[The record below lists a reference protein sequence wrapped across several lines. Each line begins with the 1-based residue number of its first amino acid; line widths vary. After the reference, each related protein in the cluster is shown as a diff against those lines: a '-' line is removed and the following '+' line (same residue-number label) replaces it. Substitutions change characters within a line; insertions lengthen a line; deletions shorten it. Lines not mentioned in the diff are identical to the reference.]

1 MKNRI
6 SLKKQLTGAAYGLVA
21 GLAFAFFAWGLDGIQ
36 LAQANGA
43 YSWVK
48 FLPGLLVC
56 LAVGCLVGWL
66 TVFIDKV
73 WISIPAWLAMGYL
86 FARLVFW
93 LPIRVAPQVI
103 KIFNPAMGEFLQY
116 PYYQGFNQI
125 RGFVFVT
132 LAIVAV
138 ISGLLENILIDQALF
153 SSGKMAIAVPLVVCI
168 LAFSLAGNAVDSVFN
183 KNLREPIQKVDEM
196 LQFAYENQGKE
207 VPKDLAR
214 QKRLSASNNIQAYLN
229 LNRKLILSNY
239 DESMGQVDVL
249 VDFEGRWVKCT
260 TVYNQVTYCTPVF
273 ETPWNMISR
282 PFKLAQYANQVGI
295 ITRTRVDGRCIW

>member
-1 MKNRI
+1 MKKHL
-6 SLKKQLTGAAYGLVA
+6 SGAAYGLAA
-21 GLAFAFFAWGLDGIQ
+21 GIAFAFFAWGLDGIQ
-36 LAQANGA
+36 LARANGA

-48 FLPGLLVC
+48 FLPGFLIC
-56 LAVGCLVGWL
+56 LTAGCLVGWL

-93 LPIRVAPQVI
+93 LPIQIAPQVI
-103 KIFNPAMGEFLQY
+103 KVFNPAMGEFLKY

-125 RGFVFVT
+125 RLFVFVT

-138 ISGLLENILIDQALF
+138 ICGLLENILIDQALF
-153 SSGKMAIAVPLVVCI
+153 SSGKMAIVVPLVVCA
-168 LAFSLAGNAVDSVFN
+168 LAFSLAGNAVDGVFN

-207 VPKDLAR
+207 VPKSLAR
-214 QKRLSASNNIQAYLN
+214 QMRLSAANNIQAYLN
-229 LNRKLILSNY
+229 LDRELILSNY

-249 VDFEGRWVKCT
+249 VNFEGRWVKCT
-260 TVYNQVTYCTPVF
+260 TVYNQVTYCSPVF
-273 ETPWNMISR
+273 ETPWNMMST
-282 PFKLAQYANQVGI
+282 PEKLAQYTNRAGI
-295 ITRTRVDGRCIW
+295 ETGVLDLARLWW